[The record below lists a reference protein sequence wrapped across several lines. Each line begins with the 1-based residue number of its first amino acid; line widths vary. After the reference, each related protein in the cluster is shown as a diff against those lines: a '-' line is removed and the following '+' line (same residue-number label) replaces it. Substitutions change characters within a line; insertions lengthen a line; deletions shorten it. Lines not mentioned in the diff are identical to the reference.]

1 VLLAFACIHEQTAK
15 RRSEGLTAESSAD
28 EYFGLD
34 EVLRLVAM
42 RAISITGAN
51 GVAIALVKD
60 DAIICRA
67 SAGKIAPDPGVRLD
81 PNSGFSGA
89 CLRNGQTVRCDDSD
103 NDSRVNAQA
112 CRTLGA
118 RSMVAVPLNAKGRVV
133 GLIEAFSSKTHG
145 FNDGDVKSLS
155 LLGELILAAIHPEE
169 EDRLAQLAEKILP
182 QPPAAVSQPRDVERI
197 TIASAPPVADPPSA
211 PLAKVTAVTTPASAS
226 PISIPAPVAMAA
238 APSSAPAVGPAIPT
252 RIEEQE
258 PAIQPSLV
266 ERAEPQLVSIPRP
279 QLNFPEEKRSAKSV
293 LLVAALILTAV
304 GLGWAWFHH
313 AVQLTTS
320 ASTLPIRKG

>member
-1 VLLAFACIHEQTAK
+1 MSATPNNAGSEWGPSQLAPYAPEAEAPARAGQDALQVLLAFACIHEQTAK
-15 RRSEGLTAESSAD
+15 RRSAGLSAETSTD

-51 GVAIALVKD
+51 GVAIALVKEN
-60 DAIICRA
+60 AIICRA

-103 NDSRVNAQA
+103 SDSRVNAQA
-112 CRTLGA
+112 CRALGA
-118 RSMVAVPLNAKGRVV
+118 RSMVAVPLTAKGRVV

-145 FNDGDVKSLS
+145 FNDGGVKSLN

-182 QPPAAVSQPRDVERI
+182 QPPVAVSQPRDVERI
-197 TIASAPPVADPPSA
+197 TIASAAPVIDPPSA
-211 PLAKVTAVTTPASAS
+211 PVAKPATVTTPASAS
-226 PISIPAPVAMAA
+226 PILIPAPVPVGA
-238 APSSAPAVGPAIPT
+238 APASAPFAARAIST
-252 RIEEQE
+252 RIEEQH
-258 PAIQPSLV
+258 PAVQPSLV
-266 ERAEPQLVSIPRP
+266 ERVGSSRVDLQACKLEYSIVSP
-279 QLNFPEEKRSAKSV
+279 K
-293 LLVAALILTAV
+293 
-304 GLGWAWFHH
+304 
-313 AVQLTTS
+313 
-320 ASTLPIRKG
+320 